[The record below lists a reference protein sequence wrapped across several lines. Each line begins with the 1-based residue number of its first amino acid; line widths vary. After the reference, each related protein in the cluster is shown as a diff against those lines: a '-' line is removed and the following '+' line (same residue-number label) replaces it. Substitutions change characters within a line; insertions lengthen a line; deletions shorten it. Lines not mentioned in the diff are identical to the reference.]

1 MPCVACVLLEL
12 AAATACT
19 ISRSGGVHNN
29 QRVQRPDS
37 RRSRLPRLR
46 RWSGL
51 SNTPTRCVGAM
62 GACTLGPTCGRS
74 SLCNGCETP
83 VYACIVLYACC
94 SSSSR
99 QPHIWL
105 AARRVCTATCAT
117 CNATGHLHVQCH
129 ALSCSASLA
138 YEEEKHGACGWM
150 EGADCAGTQRVH
162 VVPTTRGTRLSS
174 GARLAAVAGRYTWS
188 AALEVCT
195 TPSCARPGS
204 GALTSLAY
212 EDKRRGGCGPT
223 AHRHRRDH
231 RGRTAIISNCFP

>member
-1 MPCVACVLLEL
+1 
-12 AAATACT
+12 
-19 ISRSGGVHNN
+19 
-29 QRVQRPDS
+29 
-37 RRSRLPRLR
+37 
-46 RWSGL
+46 
-51 SNTPTRCVGAM
+51 M

-212 EDKRRGGCGPT
+212 EDKRRGGWPT
-223 AHRHRRDH
+223 HPVGRRVMAPCAEASHSLGRAWAALRAADPSSARTLMPPAPWEHQQQQQVMPAHQRL
-231 RGRTAIISNCFP
+231 